1 MIIVESLERL
11 NGVSHAFFTRQGGV
25 SAGVY
30 ASLNCGPGSNDDI
43 DDVTTNRTRALA
55 GMGLA
60 GACLLTADQIHSST
74 VITADRPWGKKGAPK
89 ADGIVTKIPRI
100 ALGVLTADCAPVLF
114 ADAEAQVI
122 GAAHAGWRG
131 AKSGI
136 LEATVEAMCGLGAD
150 AGNIVCAVGPC
161 IGAKSYEVGKEF
173 FAGFMDD
180 DPKNRDHFSAANRE
194 DHYLFDLSAY
204 VAKRLLKLGLRSV
217 DKTAADTFADKKRF
231 FSYRRAALSGEEN
244 YGRMLSAIALTG

>member
-1 MIIVESLERL
+1 MRMKWAPCSRSWPLPARTCPPSRASPKGCAVIIVESLERL

-100 ALGVLTADCAPVLF
+100 ALGVLTA
-114 ADAEAQVI
+114 
-122 GAAHAGWRG
+122 
-131 AKSGI
+131 
-136 LEATVEAMCGLGAD
+136 
-150 AGNIVCAVGPC
+150 
-161 IGAKSYEVGKEF
+161 
-173 FAGFMDD
+173 
-180 DPKNRDHFSAANRE
+180 
-194 DHYLFDLSAY
+194 
-204 VAKRLLKLGLRSV
+204 
-217 DKTAADTFADKKRF
+217 
-231 FSYRRAALSGEEN
+231 
-244 YGRMLSAIALTG
+244 